1 MSHQRFL
8 RPGICNQSAMMGFI
22 HYFEEENHY
31 LIIKT
36 NQICTQKG
44 HKRINIE
51 SYKKFNY

>member
-44 HKRINIE
+44 HKRINLE